1 MTSPAE
7 GHKVAR
13 QRRWRSLALGA
24 AVLFA
29 RPLVAQEAAPEMLRP
44 QPVDSTI
51 AGGIPA
57 PTSSYSEE
65 APLEPPA
72 VPRWDFFVRAGGG
85 WDYNP
90 SSTPSGGSGNS
101 WFQSVN
107 GGFVFQQLKPRGSFL
122 LGGSGGAVRYQ
133 SAAGLNRY
141 IGRANLGLFRQLSS
155 RSSFNL
161 SSSTEVADGRNSR
174 LLADSGLLYNA
185 RVRTL
190 SNWTS
195 AGLDRRIGSR
205 SSVAVGATSEIITF
219 DDPTLVD
226 GNQIVA
232 RASVSRQTSAST
244 NLGVNYSHRWSSRSG
259 ARWQSDFVFGSFSAR
274 PGPRSLLNI
283 SAGGT
288 RSTGSGVWRPY
299 GVAELGLTSRH
310 STFSL
315 RASTTVSQAYGVG
328 AERAVS
334 MIRAAVTRQLGRR
347 ASMSLTASYSL
358 SHSLSSELTDDGVDE
373 TAAYNTGRATVG
385 LEVPLTRHFGLEGRG
400 YYRVRQAV
408 EADVLDVHTG
418 GVTVF
423 MYLRKIP
430 R

>member
-1 MTSPAE
+1 MTSAAE
-7 GHKVAR
+7 GHKVAP

-44 QPVDSTI
+44 QPVDTTI
-51 AGGIPA
+51 AGGVPA

-72 VPRWDFFVRAGGG
+72 VPSWDLFVRAGGG
-85 WDYNP
+85 WEYNP
-90 SSTPSGGSGNS
+90 SSAPLGSRNS
-101 WFQSVN
+101 WLQLVN
-107 GGFVFQQLKPRGSFL
+107 GGFVFQRVRPRGAFL

-133 SAAGLNRY
+133 SATGLNRY
-141 IGRANLGLFRQLSS
+141 IGRANLGLSRQLSS

-195 AGLDRRIGSR
+195 AGLDQRIGSR
-205 SSVAVGATSEIITF
+205 SSFAVGARTEIITF

-244 NLGVNYSHRWSSRSG
+244 NLGANYSHRWSSRSG

-334 MIRAAVTRQLGRR
+334 MVRAAVTRQLGRR
-347 ASMSLTASYSL
+347 ASMSLTASYS
-358 SHSLSSELTDDGVDE
+358 HSSELTDDGVDE

-400 YYRVRQAV
+400 YYRLRRAAV
-408 EADVLDVHTG
+408 ADILDVHTG